1 MRIIGFSISSLIKN
15 QQNHHFKNEHQ
26 RKRKSQLTMRKFS
39 MQKTDSVNCHR
50 YYNKHENIVLK

>member
-1 MRIIGFSISSLIKN
+1 MTIK
-15 QQNHHFKNEHQ
+15 E
-26 RKRKSQLTMRKFS
+26 KSQLTMRKFS